1 MKRIK
6 KTDNNAKLLVFLM
19 VLFILGVSNFTYADP
34 PISPGQSTNTG
45 NSAPIIQPGNSS
57 NNGQTGTLQSPLK
70 DNLNSVGALLNT
82 GIMIFTYLVVL
93 GAVIAFIIVGL
104 KYIMARGNSTKITE
118 ATKWLWNII
127 IGVAIVIGAR
137 VIIQIVINTL
147 KATKTVNTEVTQSA
161 ENALNGNKLN
171 P

>member
-1 MKRIK
+1 MCDL
-6 KTDNNAKLLVFLM
+6 DNIMHNSNLKPIIILTLLI
-19 VLFILGVSNFTYADP
+19 LFTSISFVYALPLGET
-34 PISPGQSTNTG
+34 STNQVG
-45 NSAPIIQPGNSS
+45 ESSS
-57 NNGQTGTLQSPLK
+57 NQTSGTLTNPLK
-70 DNLNSVGALLNT
+70 SNLNSVGALLNT

-104 KYIMARGNSTKITE
+104 KYIMARGNSAKITE
-118 ATKWLWNII
+118 ATTWLRNII

-147 KATKTVNTEVTQSA
+147 KATGTVNTEVIQSA
-161 ENALNGNKLN
+161 ENALNGQRLN

>member
-1 MKRIK
+1 M
-6 KTDNNAKLLVFLM
+6 
-19 VLFILGVSNFTYADP
+19 
-34 PISPGQSTNTG
+34 
-45 NSAPIIQPGNSS
+45 
-57 NNGQTGTLQSPLK
+57 
-70 DNLNSVGALLNT
+70 NSVGALLNT

-104 KYIMARGNSTKITE
+104 KYIMARGNSAKITE
-118 ATKWLWNII
+118 ATTWLRNII

-147 KATKTVNTEVTQSA
+147 KATGTVNTEVIQSA
-161 ENALNGNKLN
+161 ENALNGQRLN

>member
-1 MKRIK
+1 MHNSNLKPIIIL
-6 KTDNNAKLLVFLM
+6 TLLI
-19 VLFILGVSNFTYADP
+19 LFTSISFVYALPLGET
-34 PISPGQSTNTG
+34 STNQVG
-45 NSAPIIQPGNSS
+45 ESSS
-57 NNGQTGTLQSPLK
+57 NQTSGTLTNPLK
-70 DNLNSVGALLNT
+70 SNLNSVGALLNT

-104 KYIMARGNSTKITE
+104 KYIMARGNSAKITE
-118 ATKWLWNII
+118 ATTWLRNII

-147 KATKTVNTEVTQSA
+147 KATGTVNTEVIQSA
-161 ENALNGNKLN
+161 ENALNGQRLN